1 MTPDTRAGLICL
13 GNLTID
19 DVVLPNGTERPGS
32 IGGDA
37 LYAVLAARPW
47 QSNAEMVA
55 PVGTDL
61 PDSVRAGIRAA
72 GLSEEGLPARDRPTI
87 HNRVVY
93 DKQGGREWTL
103 YNDPSDFDVLS
114 PLPGD
119 IPDGYRR
126 ADRILVSAMA
136 LTATETLIPFLKDK
150 TAARVAFDPQEDYIV
165 GNEALLTSLVASVD
179 VFMPSEEEVTRLT
192 GLTDWP
198 KAARLFSDWGPS
210 VVVIKR
216 GADGTL
222 VYDRERNL
230 EFHLPAYPGASVVD
244 TTGAGDSFCGAF
256 MAALGT
262 YPPETAAIA
271 GAAAASF
278 TVSGYGAAPLFETPA
293 TAIRARFD
301 AWVDRTIFKADADG
315 RMVLTEGQP

>member
-1 MTPDTRAGLICL
+1 MTSDTQPGLMCL

-19 DVVLPNGTERPGS
+19 DVVLPDGSKRPGC

-47 QSNAEMVA
+47 QSDAEMVA

-61 PDSVRAGIRAA
+61 PDAVRDGIRAA
-72 GLSEEGLPARDRPTI
+72 GLSEAGLLARDRPTI
-87 HNRVVY
+87 HNQVVY
-93 DKQGGREWTL
+93 DERGGREWTL
-103 YNDPSDFDVLS
+103 YNDPSDFDDLS
-114 PLPGD
+114 PLPAD
-119 IPDGYRR
+119 IPAGYRR

-136 LTATETLIPFLKDK
+136 LTATEALIPFLKDK
-150 TAARVAFDPQEDYIV
+150 TSARVAFDPQEDYIV
-165 GNEALLTSLVASVD
+165 GNEALLKSLVASVD

-192 GLTDWP
+192 GLTDWS
-198 KAARLFSDWGPS
+198 KAARLFAEWGPS

-262 YPPETAAIA
+262 NPPEIAALA

-301 AWVDRTIFKADADG
+301 DWVRRTVFKADADG
-315 RMVLTEGQP
+315 RRVLTEDQP